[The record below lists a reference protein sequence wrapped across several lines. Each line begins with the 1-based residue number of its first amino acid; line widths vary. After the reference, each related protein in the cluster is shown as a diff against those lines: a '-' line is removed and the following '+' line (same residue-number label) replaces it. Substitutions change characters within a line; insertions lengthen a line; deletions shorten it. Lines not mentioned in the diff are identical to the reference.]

1 MAYAITR
8 IETTPNPRAR
18 KLIVSPAPGS
28 IRSYFNAQAAQ
39 GDALG
44 EALFGV
50 PGVTNVLIHT
60 GFISVSVAQDV
71 SWTSVRP
78 KLDAALGAVD
88 DH

>member
-8 IETTPNPRAR
+8 IETTPNPLAR

-28 IRSYFNAQAAQ
+28 IRSYFNARAAA

-50 PGVTNVLIHT
+50 QGVTNVLIHT
-60 GFISVSVAQDV
+60 GFISVSVARGV
-71 SWTSVRP
+71 SWASVRP
-78 KLDAALGAVD
+78 KLEAALGAVD
-88 DH
+88 DR